1 MIHAVGGGT
10 GVRITCVYCQHED
23 LVTSIKKVKKQGKF
37 YIMMGAR
44 CSVTESTKQDQA
56 KIACLSKYNF
66 GTK

>member
-1 MIHAVGGGT
+1 MRFGGGT
-10 GVRITCVYCQHED
+10 GVRITCVYCQHEE
-23 LVTSIKKVKKQGKF
+23 LLTSIKKVKKQDKF

-44 CSVTESTKQDQA
+44 CSVVNELTKQDQA